1 MKKIIKACTV
11 ALCVML
17 VSLFCLVSCKDNGS
31 MTNTPD
37 SSEKKSAR
45 TPMEDASDMLDDI
58 LPDLEDG
65 MQDGEKGDK
74 ITSDE
79 KTRGKNIVDGI
90 FKDKK

>member
-1 MKKIIKACTV
+1 
-11 ALCVML
+11 
-17 VSLFCLVSCKDNGS
+17 
-31 MTNTPD
+31 MTDSPD
-37 SSEKKSAR
+37 SSEKNSAR

-65 MQDGEKGDK
+65 MQDGDRGDK